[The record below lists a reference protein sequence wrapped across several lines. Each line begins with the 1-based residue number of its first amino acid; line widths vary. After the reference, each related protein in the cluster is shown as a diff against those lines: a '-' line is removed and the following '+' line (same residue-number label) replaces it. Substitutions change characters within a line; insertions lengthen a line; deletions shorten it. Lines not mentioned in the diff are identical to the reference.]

1 MRPVSAS
8 MCWGSE
14 FRISALQ
21 LCKLPPFEQF
31 AGKAPLIFSQFLAGH
46 KLFQHAR
53 SGAPFAGRRL
63 FRAREPELSEQKFGN
78 LLRGADVE
86 PAPGQPVDLIL
97 DAGETL
103 AEIAGQAR
111 EHRAVH
117 HDACK
122 LHLAKNGGHGAL
134 QCLVDVGHAFGGE
147 PRLEEAP
154 EPQRHIGVFGGV
166 FRRLVHGHA
175 VERGLRLASACH
187 ILEGDGRMPE
197 MALRQFIHAEA
208 RKAAAALVAG
218 VGHQHGV
225 VVRGDANAVAPHDD
239 EVVFD
244 VLADFQHAVVFEQ
257 RLEARE
263 RVLHRQLGDL
273 ARAGEV
279 EAIAG
284 PMGERNVAGA
294 VWLKRQRD
302 AAKPRGHRIEVRG
315 LGIESDEALF
325 GCGRD
330 PVFKRLKIGD
340 LDVARAL
347 EGEGFQLLRHA
358 PRFPRWTT
366 LGDSVSG
373 RFRRRRG
380 FERWRRRMDFTRGG
394 RFDPEGLRDALRQR
408 VEFHGAQEFEERIR
422 VRIFDGGAIERLLDR
437 HVFVEF
443 DKAAGK
449 PGLVSEFRQPLA
461 AHLLLDERR
470 MSEQRFEIS
479 VLADQLGGRLDA
491 DAGDARHVV
500 DGVARERLHLHH
512 LGGRHAELLQH
523 LRFADHLVLHGVEH
537 GDARL
542 DELHQILVG
551 RDDHNL
557 AAGFHRVA
565 RIGRDDVVGLIAF
578 LLDASHIEGA
588 HGVADQ
594 RELRHK
600 LRRRIGPVRLVFG
613 GYRVAEARLA
623 VVEDDREMAGPL
635 LALRFTQKLP

>member
-1 MRPVSAS
+1 
-8 MCWGSE
+8 
-14 FRISALQ
+14 
-21 LCKLPPFEQF
+21 
-31 AGKAPLIFSQFLAGH
+31 
-46 KLFQHAR
+46 
-53 SGAPFAGRRL
+53 
-63 FRAREPELSEQKFGN
+63 
-78 LLRGADVE
+78 
-86 PAPGQPVDLIL
+86 
-97 DAGETL
+97 
-103 AEIAGQAR
+103 
-111 EHRAVH
+111 
-117 HDACK
+117 
-122 LHLAKNGGHGAL
+122 
-134 QCLVDVGHAFGGE
+134 
-147 PRLEEAP
+147 
-154 EPQRHIGVFGGV
+154 
-166 FRRLVHGHA
+166 
-175 VERGLRLASACH
+175 
-187 ILEGDGRMPE
+187 MPE

-225 VVRGDANAVAPHDD
+225 VVRRDANAVAPHDD

-244 VLADFQHAVVFEQ
+244 VLADLQHAVVFEQ

-279 EAIAG
+279 EAVAG

-294 VWLKRQRD
+294 VRLKRQRD

-315 LGIESDEALF
+315 LGIEGDEALF
-325 GCGRD
+325 GRGRD

-358 PRFPRWTT
+358 PRFRRWPT
-366 LGDSVSG
+366 LGDGVSG
-373 RFRRRRG
+373 RPRGRRG

-449 PGLVSEFRQPLA
+449 PGLISEFRQPLA

-491 DAGDARHVV
+491 DARDARHVV

-565 RIGRDDVVGLIAF
+565 RIGRDDVVGLEAL
-578 LLDASHIEGA
+578 LLDASHVEGA

-613 GYRVAEARLA
+613 GNRVAEARLA

-635 LALRFTQKLP
+635 LALRFTQKLPQHVAEAVDRADRQAVGGPCQRRQRVKGAEDIARAVDEIDAASGRDGGLCAFAFFGGALGDLGEGHGANIGGKSGREPTSIAGFSALSLERLVRLAWLVAEAKRFRYGLSHAPVAQLDRVQDSESWGHRFKSCRVRQYNRRVRLKYPTLTHRDVCSWRLHGNTFRNFVATNLPQLNSRS